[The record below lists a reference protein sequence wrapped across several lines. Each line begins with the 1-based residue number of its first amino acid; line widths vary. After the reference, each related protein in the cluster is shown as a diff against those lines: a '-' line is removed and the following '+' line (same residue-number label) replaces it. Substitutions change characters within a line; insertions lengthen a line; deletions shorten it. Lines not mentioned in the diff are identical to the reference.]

1 MLLVVDDRRMEQ
13 NLFDLLAENE
23 DAAFA
28 GIPRSARHGRWR
40 LRYRCGGCN
49 RTRSRRRLTLRSAS
63 RMKACSE
70 IAT

>member
-28 GIPRSARHGRWR
+28 GIPALRVIGRWR
-40 LRYRCGGCN
+40 LRYRWLGFNG
-49 RTRSRRRLTLRSAS
+49 TRSRRRLTLRSAS
-63 RMKACSE
+63 RMKALSE